1 MATAIVQS
9 VSLTPTCGKCKSDP
23 DMRTCVDPDMRRDVP
38 AKARAAVE
46 WCKSA
51 SSKQAKWQY
60 LYVPEEVFQRYRG
73 DSIAE
78 LARACEPTLHALT
91 HEREAAEAM
100 PLFAG
105 KEADWERAGE
115 AQGIVDQK
123 ILDALPERLRKA
135 ADEAISLYRFFE
147 KKPDVNYAP
156 VFTALLGAVDELAKR
171 AIVQKLSPAMPA
183 NMVEQRR
190 WFEPH
195 LGGVDPR
202 TIRHYEEVARNLRKT
217 LVYQSGVS
225 PLGLLRNCL
234 DYALND
240 HAKLTGVFDAVR
252 TAYRFKGSRELFDT
266 VNSIN
271 DFRNT
276 RVAHQEEKIGT
287 PTEAKAALVRWING
301 ISRLW
306 QVGVV

>member
-1 MATAIVQS
+1 MRLAFYTADF
-9 VSLTPTCGKCKSDP
+9 LL
-23 DMRTCVDPDMRRDVP
+23 RTVDSRHYLVETKGRVDRDVP

-51 SSKQAKWQY
+51 SNKQVKWQY
-60 LYVPEEVFQRYRG
+60 VYVVEEVFERYHG
-73 DSIAE
+73 DSIAD
-78 LARACEPTLHALT
+78 LARTCEPALYALL
-91 HEREAAEAM
+91 HEREAAEEM

-105 KEADWERAGE
+105 KEGEWERIDE
-115 AQGIVDQK
+115 AQGVIDQK
-123 ILDALPERLRKA
+123 ILGALPERLKKA
-135 ADEAISLYRFFE
+135 ANEAISLYRFFE

-156 VFTALLGAVDELAKR
+156 VFTALLGVVDELAKR

-225 PLGLLRNCL
+225 PLGLLRNCM

-240 HAKLTGVFDAVR
+240 NTKLTGVFEVVR
-252 TAYRFKGSRELFDT
+252 TAYRFKGSRDLLDRIQSMNE
-266 VNSIN
+266 
-271 DFRNT
+271 FRNT
-276 RVAHQEEKIGT
+276 RVAHQETELST
-287 PTEAKAALVRWING
+287 PAEAKAALVEWILG
-301 ISRLW
+301 MSSLW
-306 QVGVV
+306 QVGGS